1 MKLKIWIVVILGIS
15 SAEVL
20 GADGVIEPSNPA
32 DGHNNSVMHV
42 GDGGDEANGSVL
54 HATLVRKSRISLQA
68 SNPNVPA
75 FKRDTVPAEASPL
88 GAEAGIPRINS
99 EGTDS
104 RGDST
109 VGTPKTG
116 ANVDDKSQTFP
127 TSLLNN

>member
-68 SNPNVPA
+68 SNPNVPT
-75 FKRDTVPAEASPL
+75 FKVPAGASPL
-88 GAEAGIPRINS
+88 GAEDGIPRINS
-99 EGTDS
+99 DGTDS

-116 ANVDDKSQTFP
+116 ANVGDNSQTSP